1 MPDNRIEVNDGMF
14 RWWIR
19 KRLKLKKEPEEL
31 GEVLLTWP
39 DEEIQKYIRDYFG
52 YSSNKNKKIE
62 LHRIRRLDLDT
73 VILGIARMKE
83 IEESFDN
90 SKTVPSFI
98 AVTVF
103 ILTQIFNFYTDD
115 EKFQLIFILVSYFIF
130 FVVIFIIKNGSDHR
144 SRAAQYRSLLEQV
157 KSEKEKAS

>member
-1 MPDNRIEVNDGMF
+1 MF

>member
-1 MPDNRIEVNDGMF
+1 MF

-19 KRLKLKKEPEEL
+19 KRNKLKKEPEDL

-73 VILGIARMKE
+73 IILGIARMKE

-98 AVTVF
+98 AATVF
-103 ILTQIFNFYTDD
+103 MLTQVFNFYTDD

>member
-1 MPDNRIEVNDGMF
+1 MF
-14 RWWIR
+14 RWWI
-19 KRLKLKKEPEEL
+19 KRRNKLKKEPEDL

-73 VILGIARMKE
+73 IILGIARMKE

-98 AVTVF
+98 AATVFMLTQVFNSYTDEEIYRLFF
-103 ILTQIFNFYTDD
+103 ILT
-115 EKFQLIFILVSYFIF
+115 SYFIF
-130 FVVIFIIKNGSDHR
+130 FVFIFAIKNGSDHR
-144 SRAAQYRSLLEQV
+144 SGAAQYRSLLEQV
-157 KSEKEKAS
+157 KSEKEKTS

>member
-1 MPDNRIEVNDGMF
+1 MNDGMF

-19 KRLKLKKEPEEL
+19 KRNKLKKEPEDL

-62 LHRIRRLDLDT
+62 LQRIRRLDLDT

-90 SKTVPSFI
+90 SKTVPSLI
-98 AVTVF
+98 AATVF
-103 ILTQIFNFYTDD
+103 MLTQIFNYYTDD
-115 EKFQLIFILVSYFIF
+115 EMYRLFLILVSYIIF
-130 FVVIFIIKNGSDHR
+130 FVFLFAIKNGSDHR
-144 SRAAQYRSLLEQV
+144 SRAAQYTSLLEQV
-157 KSEKEKAS
+157 KAEKEKTS

>member
-1 MPDNRIEVNDGMF
+1 VNDGMF

-19 KRLKLKKEPEEL
+19 KRNKLKKEPEDL

-83 IEESFDN
+83 IEESSDN
-90 SKTVPSFI
+90 SKIIPGLSAGTVLL
-98 AVTVF
+98 V
-103 ILTQIFNFYTDD
+103 TQISIYYR
-115 EKFQLIFILVSYFIF
+115 FISDPYWLGWSLMLP
-130 FVVIFIIKNGSDHR
+130 FVVYCLLLFGIKRGINYR
-144 SRAAQYRSLLEQV
+144 SQAAQYRSLLEQV
-157 KSEKEKAS
+157 KSEMEKAS

>member
-1 MPDNRIEVNDGMF
+1 MF

-19 KRLKLKKEPEEL
+19 KRLKLKKEPEDL

-73 VILGIARMKE
+73 IILGIARMKE

>member
-1 MPDNRIEVNDGMF
+1 ML

-19 KRLKLKKEPEEL
+19 KRFKLKKEPEEL

-39 DEEIQKYIRDYFG
+39 DEEVQKYIRDYFG

-62 LHRIRRLDLDT
+62 LQRIRRLDLDT

-98 AVTVF
+98 AATVF
-103 ILTQIFNFYTDD
+103 MITQVFNLYTGD
-115 EKFQLIFILVSYFIF
+115 ETFQLICILASYFIF
-130 FVVIFIIKNGSDHR
+130 FVFLFAIKNGSDHR

-157 KSEKEKAS
+157 KFEKEKQ

>member
-1 MPDNRIEVNDGMF
+1 MNDGMF

-19 KRLKLKKEPEEL
+19 KRNKLKKEPEDL

-73 VILGIARMKE
+73 IILGIARMKE

-98 AVTVF
+98 AATVF
-103 ILTQIFNFYTDD
+103 MLTQVFNFYTDD